1 MENVISVKNLCR
13 EYISTQ
19 GIVKREKKTI
29 KALNNI
35 SFDIKKGEIFGLL
48 GQNGAGKTTTIK
60 ILITLLAP
68 TSGQSKV
75 LGYNTFGEEKKIRSR
90 INFVFGGERCLYWR
104 LSARD
109 NLIYFADLYK
119 IDKKVRDNR
128 INDILELVGLTD
140 RADDK
145 VETYSKGMKQKLQI
159 ARGLINDPEILFLDE
174 PTIGLDPISALELRK
189 IIKMLS
195 SQGKTV
201 LLTTHYMYEADELC
215 DRIAIM
221 NKGVIISLDTPKNL
235 KKYNKDIS
243 VLEVKTLG
251 VSDDEINQL
260 KELEDT
266 KMVSVKQDEQ
276 IQILEIQCNDISSIT
291 QKVLNILN
299 NTKVLDINSRESSL
313 EDVYIK
319 LIGGRDNG

>member
-19 GIVKREKKTI
+19 GIVKRKKQKI
-29 KALNNI
+29 QALNNI

-68 TSGQSKV
+68 TSGQAKV
-75 LGYNTFGEEKKIRSR
+75 LGYNTFGQEKNIRSR

-119 IDKKVRDNR
+119 INKKVRDKR
-128 INDILELVGLTD
+128 IKDIIELVGLKD

-195 SQGKTV
+195 SQGKTI

-221 NKGVIISLDTPKNL
+221 DKGNIISLDTPENL
-235 KKYNKDIS
+235 KKFNKDIS
-243 VLEVKTLG
+243 VIEVKTLG
-251 VSDDEINQL
+251 VSDEKIKQL
-260 KELEDT
+260 NELEDI
-266 KMVSVKQDEQ
+266 KIISVKQDAQ
-276 IQILEIQCNDISSIT
+276 IQILEIQCRDIASIT
-291 QKVLNILN
+291 NKVLSILSD
-299 NTKVLDINSRESSL
+299 TKVIGVTSRELTL

-319 LIGGRDNG
+319 LIGGKNIG

>member
-19 GIVKREKKTI
+19 GIVKRKKQKI
-29 KALNNI
+29 QALNNI

-68 TSGQSKV
+68 TSGQAKV
-75 LGYNTFGEEKKIRSR
+75 LGYNTFGQEKNIRSR

-119 IDKKVRDNR
+119 INKKVRDKR
-128 INDILELVGLTD
+128 IKDIIELVGLKD

-195 SQGKTV
+195 SQGKTI
-201 LLTTHYMYEADELC
+201 LLTSHYMYEADELC

-221 NKGVIISLDTPKNL
+221 DKGNIISLDTPENL
-235 KKYNKDIS
+235 KKFNKDIS
-243 VLEVKTLG
+243 VIEVKTLG
-251 VSDDEINQL
+251 VSDEKIKQL
-260 KELEDT
+260 NELEDI
-266 KMVSVKQDEQ
+266 KIISVKQDAQ
-276 IQILEIQCNDISSIT
+276 IQILEIQCRDIASIT
-291 QKVLNILN
+291 NKVLSILSD
-299 NTKVLDINSRESSL
+299 TKVIGVTSRELTL

-319 LIGGRDNG
+319 LIGGKNIG